1 VVVNLVVDTSVWS
14 LILRRPH
21 IEEDNPFVQA
31 FRHHLTAEDGF
42 FILGNILQELLDG
55 LRSPKQFQQLI
66 RYMEPFPL
74 LTLSRAS
81 YVEAASLKTLCR
93 KKGIQGSPVDFLIAS
108 ACIEHGFP
116 LLTADKDFLRISKYS
131 ELLVLPPL
139 E

>member
-1 VVVNLVVDTSVWS
+1 M
-14 LILRRPH
+14 RRPH

-55 LRSPKQFQQLI
+55 LRSPKQFQRLI
-66 RYMEPFPL
+66 RCMEPFPL

-93 KKGIQGSPVDFLIAS
+93 EKGIQGSPVDFLIAS

-116 LLTADKDFLRISKYS
+116 LLTADKDFLSISKHS
-131 ELLVLPPL
+131 ALIVLPPL